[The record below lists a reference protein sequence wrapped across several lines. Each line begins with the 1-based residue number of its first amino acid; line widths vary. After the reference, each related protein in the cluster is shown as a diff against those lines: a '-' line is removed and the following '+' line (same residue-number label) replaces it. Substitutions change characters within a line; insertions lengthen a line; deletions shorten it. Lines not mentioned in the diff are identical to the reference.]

1 MRIELMRAFVKM
13 MTMRISGTD
22 VILVLVCGEGLPN
35 VFFLVL
41 NETFENEYNFAKT
54 ILKVHNKQ

>member
-1 MRIELMRAFVKM
+1 MRAFVKM